1 MDHMLKIME
10 KYATD
15 LEEVINER
23 TQQLLEEKRK
33 TDVLLYKMMPMCVY

>member
-1 MDHMLKIME
+1 MKIME